1 MYGPGLP
8 RAKTRLYNT
17 ALQYAADVTPKKELE
32 KQKERKKD
40 FAKCC
45 SRGTSSVLFILP
57 YTFLRPLSSVLFL
70 FTFCFFLF
78 TVRLLKKQEKQ
89 NKKIVRDA
97 FFLVDVP
104 LGISASFFFF
114 VLFVLNK

>member
-1 MYGPGLP
+1 MLLAWHKLGSVHSPVHISAP
-8 RAKTRLYNT
+8 
-17 ALQYAADVTPKKELE
+17 ALFRFVS
-32 KQKERKKD
+32 
-40 FAKCC
+40 FH
-45 SRGTSSVLFILP
+45 VLL
-57 YTFLRPLSSVLFL
+57 
-70 FTFCFFLF
+70 FLF